1 MIFLNAFLIG
11 GAICALGELIKE
23 LFKLTN
29 AHITG
34 LFVFIGAFLD
44 INNIYDKL
52 IDISGAGAML
62 PITSFGHSLA
72 DASYTALNS
81 NGIMGM
87 LTGIFDKTA
96 GGIGF
101 VILLSFLLA
110 IIFKP
115 KS

>member
-1 MIFLNAFLIG
+1 MIFLNSFLIG

-29 AHITG
+29 AHVTG
-34 LFVFIGAFLD
+34 LFVFLGACLD
-44 INNIYDKL
+44 INNTYDKI

-72 DASYTALNS
+72 DASYKGLNES
-81 NGIMGM
+81 GLLAMF
-87 LTGIFDKTA
+87 TSIFDKTA

-101 VILLSFLLA
+101 VILISFLFA

>member
-1 MIFLNAFLIG
+1 MIFFNAFLIG
-11 GAICALGELIKE
+11 GAICALGELIKD

-34 LFVFIGAFLD
+34 FFVFIGAFLD
-44 INNIYDKL
+44 INNIYDR
-52 IDISGAGAML
+52 IVEISGAGAML
-62 PITSFGHSLA
+62 PITSFGHALA
-72 DASYTALNS
+72 DASYKGLNESGLLGMFTAV
-81 NGIMGM
+81 
-87 LTGIFDKTA
+87 FDKTA

-101 VILLSFLLA
+101 VILISFLFA